1 MPCEVYTKDEI
12 YEHSVQEN
20 KEQSKIISELKD
32 EVNQLT
38 QLLCAVCHFYPY
50 FYNKNKREFVPM
62 LDDDSTDKPFIKLNE
77 WWKEHQKFDYIR
89 QTNTNIDFYKQ
100 KHPQL
105 ENDEIIRLVKIGVL
119 KDVDCDEN
127 LQETLEKYGYFYS

>member
-1 MPCEVYTKDEI
+1 
-12 YEHSVQEN
+12 
-20 KEQSKIISELKD
+20 
-32 EVNQLT
+32 
-38 QLLCAVCHFYPY
+38 
-50 FYNKNKREFVPM
+50 M
-62 LDDDSTDKPFIKLNE
+62 LNDDSIDKPFIRLNE
-77 WWKEHQKFDYIR
+77 WWKEHQKSDYIR
-89 QTNTNIDFYKQ
+89 QTNANIDFYKQ